1 MKSRKRQDILNFSV
15 VLYPVKK
22 TNKRY
27 LTTPH
32 RTMANDNTIC
42 HLESDYNNG
51 AHETVLRKL
60 IATNDERTQ
69 SYGDDRFSEH
79 ARQLIRE
86 ACNAPE
92 AQIWFLAG
100 GTQTNAT
107 IIDCA
112 LQPYEGVLCTETAHI
127 NVHEAGAVEFTG
139 HKVITLPSHDGKMN
153 ANDLR
158 SWLTDYFADE
168 TAEHMV
174 RAGMVYLTFPTE
186 LGTLYTA
193 DELTTLRD
201 ICNECGLLLY
211 VDGARLAYGLAAS
224 GDVNLQLLARLADI
238 FYIGGTKCGALC
250 GEAVVFPRGN
260 APSHM
265 LSRIKRHGAL
275 LAKSRVVGVQFEAL
289 FQPIGDTSLYFT
301 IGREAVELAMRLRHL
316 FVEQLG
322 YLPFID
328 SPTNQQFYVIP
339 NEDLDLLRR
348 YIGFEVWCPVD
359 AQKTAC
365 RFVTSWATK
374 RQEIEALEPQLR

>member
-1 MKSRKRQDILNFSV
+1 MDSQK
-15 VLYPVKK
+15 
-22 TNKRY
+22 
-27 LTTPH
+27 
-32 RTMANDNTIC
+32 NTCIDTLC

-51 AHETVLRKL
+51 AHVAVLNHL
-60 IATNDERTQ
+60 LATNGERSK

-79 ARQLIRE
+79 ARQLIRK
-86 ACNAPE
+86 ACEAPE

-107 IIDCA
+107 IIDCV
-112 LQPYEGVLCTETAHI
+112 LQPFEGVLCPETAHI

-139 HKVITLPSHDGKMN
+139 HKVIPLPSHEGKLDVQ
-153 ANDLR
+153 DLR
-158 SWLTDYFADE
+158 AWLVAYFADE

-174 RAGMVYLTFPTE
+174 RPGMVYITFPTE

-193 DELTTLRD
+193 DDLVALHDVCREY
-201 ICNECGLLLY
+201 GLLLY

-224 GDVNLQLLARLADI
+224 QDVTLPRLAQLADI

-275 LAKSRVVGVQFEAL
+275 LAKSRVVGAQFEAL
-289 FQPIGDTSLYFT
+289 FLSEGDVTLYGT
-301 IGREAVELAMRLRHL
+301 IGRHAVSLALRLRHL
-316 FVEQLG
+316 FVECLG
-322 YLPFID
+322 YQPFID
-328 SPTNQQFYVIP
+328 SPTNQQFYIIP

-348 YIGFEVWCPVD
+348 HIGFEIWCPVD
-359 AQKTAC
+359 EHRTAC
-365 RFVTSWATK
+365 RFVTSWATTE
-374 RQEIEALEPQLR
+374 QEIEDLHESCSKSGSIRVGQRM

>member
-1 MKSRKRQDILNFSV
+1 MNEA
-15 VLYPVKK
+15 VK
-22 TNKRY
+22 NNII
-27 LTTPH
+27 P
-32 RTMANDNTIC
+32 AGGETIC

-51 AHETVLRKL
+51 AHEAVLRHL

-79 ARQLIRE
+79 ARELIRE
-86 ACNAPE
+86 ACEAPE

-112 LQPYEGVLCTETAHI
+112 LQPFEGVLCPDTAHI

-139 HKVITLPSHDGKMN
+139 HKVIALPSHEGKLN
-153 ANDLR
+153 VNNLQA
-158 SWLTDYFADE
+158 WLQAYFADE

-174 RAGMVYLTFPTE
+174 RPGMVYITFPTE

-193 DELTTLRD
+193 DELTALHEVCQQYGLR
-201 ICNECGLLLY
+201 LY

-224 GDVNLQLLARLADI
+224 KDVTLPLLSRLADI

-250 GEAVVFPRGN
+250 GEAVVFPRGD

-289 FQPIGDTSLYFT
+289 FQPVGATSLYHT
-301 IGREAVELAMRLRHL
+301 IGCQAVSLAMRLRRL
-316 FVEQLG
+316 FVELLG
-322 YLPFID
+322 CQPFID
-328 SPTNQQFYVIP
+328 SPTNQQFYIIP
-339 NEDLDLLRR
+339 NEDLERLRR
-348 YIGFEVWCPVD
+348 HFGFEVWCPVD
-359 AQKTAC
+359 ASHTAC
-365 RFVTSWATK
+365 RFVTSWATTEEEIAQ
-374 RQEIEALEPQLR
+374 QEQKLTTV